1 MHRTSQPA
9 RQICIRTYLRN
20 GLKLRE
26 VEWRPP
32 FECDFGQGQRDPTKD
47 EGRSAGVDQF
57 DPSQISP
64 RRTATR
70 SSHYDVLT
78 QEVDFNSS
86 TITCRSIHKTSLLRS
101 PGPGGHQH
109 AVVCQSL
116 SRATRNSAHK
126 NGILTLSRS
135 FGTGDFSLALDES
148 TSNYHVASTCDPC
161 EACSM
166 FTVSSKSRLRTR
178 SRISVGVD
186 QRKSYAM
193 DTVLQLGEMWLP

>member
-1 MHRTSQPA
+1 M
-9 RQICIRTYLRN
+9 
-20 GLKLRE
+20 E
-26 VEWRPP
+26 VSVKY
-32 FECDFGQGQRDPTKD
+32 DFGQGQRDPTRD
-47 EGRSAGVDQF
+47 VEGKTVVDQLF
-57 DPSQISP
+57 KTVRQVRGGLQPVHLI
-64 RRTATR
+64 RTA
-70 SSHYDVLT
+70 LT

-86 TITCRSIHKTSLLRS
+86 TIIRRSIHKTSLLRS
-101 PGPGGHQH
+101 AGPGGQQH
-109 AVVCQSL
+109 AVVCQPL

-135 FGTGDFSLALDES
+135 FGTGYLSLALDES

-193 DTVLQLGEMWLP
+193 VTVLQLGEMWLP